1 MFPSI
6 SNAQN
11 IKPWEGYW
19 KGDLSVAGMQLTLI
33 FHVNPP
39 TIEGNTSVY
48 RSTLD
53 VPMQRLKNFKIDE
66 TEIQGEEITWRLSL
80 PASFQGKRNAE
91 GLLVGN

>member
-1 MFPSI
+1 MTLVNRSKIDMFHKTLLLFIGLFLQSVTF
-6 SNAQN
+6 AQTA
-11 IKPWEGYW
+11 KQWDGYW

-39 TIEGNTSVY
+39 AIEGNATVY

-66 TEIQGEEITWRLSL
+66 T
-80 PASFQGKRNAE
+80 
-91 GLLVGN
+91 